1 MEKFKRMKPSK
12 SKIIT
17 IVFQM
22 TTFTGGSF
30 VVLPQFFKQK

>member
-17 IVFQM
+17 IVFEI
-22 TTFTGGSF
+22 TAFTGGSF
-30 VVLPQFFKQK
+30 VVLPVF